1 MSVELAKLLNKLGL
15 NVTYDGD
22 KQKVCIERNRKKA
35 AMKAAK

>member
-1 MSVELAKLLNKLGL
+1 MSVELARLLNKIGL

-22 KQKVCIERNRKKA
+22 KQKVCIQIDRKKA